1 MRLKFYHSLHLI
13 VATLLSGDM
22 QESLQSVISTPGS
35 PSLAPSFP
43 SVHMLE
49 FVDILSLDRPVNPVH
64 ATDLECRLVSP
75 AQR

>member
-1 MRLKFYHSLHLI
+1 MRFKFPLPLHLI

-35 PSLAPSFP
+35 TSLAPSFP
-43 SVHMLE
+43 SVHTLE
-49 FVDILSLDRPVNPVH
+49 FVDVLSVDRPVNPVH

-75 AQR
+75 TQC